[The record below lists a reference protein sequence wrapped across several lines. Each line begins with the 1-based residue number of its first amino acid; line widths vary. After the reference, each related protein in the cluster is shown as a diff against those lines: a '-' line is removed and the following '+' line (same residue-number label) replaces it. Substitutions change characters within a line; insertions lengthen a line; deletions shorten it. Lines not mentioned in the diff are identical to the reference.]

1 MKVKD
6 HDPLLGNIQDSVHQ
20 GCNLN
25 VSLRK
30 KVSVVFYNLQN
41 YDSHLIS
48 QEIGRN
54 NFKINVIPK
63 TTEKYMSFTIQQ
75 SKEKGNKPGLLLVF
89 IDSVHFLNNS
99 LDNLVKKLGENDF
112 YHLSQGF
119 NTNVLDIIKPKKAG
133 GGGRAHFDPPFPRFL
148 QKCVFQRKG
157 EALVFSDF

>member
-6 HDPLLGNIQDSVHQ
+6 HDPLLGNFQDSVHQ

-63 TTEKYMSFTIQQ
+63 TTEKQMSFTIQQ

-89 IDSVHFLNNS
+89 IDNIHFLNSS
-99 LDNLVKKLGENDF
+99 LDNLVKKLG
-112 YHLSQGF
+112 
-119 NTNVLDIIKPKKAG
+119 
-133 GGGRAHFDPPFPRFL
+133 
-148 QKCVFQRKG
+148 
-157 EALVFSDF
+157 

>member
-6 HDPLLGNIQDSVHQ
+6 HDPLLGNFQDSVHQ

-75 SKEKGNKPGLLLVF
+75 SKEKGKKPGLLLVF

-112 YHLSQGF
+112 YHLSQEF
-119 NTNVLDIIKPKKAG
+119 NTNVLDIIKPQKAG
-133 GGGRAHFDPPFPRFL
+133 GGGSF
-148 QKCVFQRKG
+148 
-157 EALVFSDF
+157 

>member
-1 MKVKD
+1 MKILIILLNVALAKKASEEGEMKVKD
-6 HDPLLGNIQDSVHQ
+6 HDPLLGNFQDSVHQ

-63 TTEKYMSFTIQQ
+63 ITEK
-75 SKEKGNKPGLLLVF
+75 
-89 IDSVHFLNNS
+89 
-99 LDNLVKKLGENDF
+99 
-112 YHLSQGF
+112 
-119 NTNVLDIIKPKKAG
+119 
-133 GGGRAHFDPPFPRFL
+133 
-148 QKCVFQRKG
+148 
-157 EALVFSDF
+157 